1 MTNNTKTPN
10 VGNQDWENKVK
21 KIAEAIG
28 SPYGEGAT
36 YDRGSSPSHLD
47 VSDKAELIEDI
58 LKLLTQQEEE
68 LRRGLV
74 GEVEKL
80 KRKESYS
87 KYCGCDGEC
96 FAACDASFNVGIDGV
111 LKILKK
117 EDKK

>member
-10 VGNQDWENKVK
+10 VGKQDWEKKVK

-36 YDRGSSPSHLD
+36 YTRGSSPSHLD

-68 LRRGLV
+68 LRRKLIKEIGTVFDNYFRGLWIIPFPQSTKITLKNAV
-74 GEVEKL
+74 ISKL
-80 KRKESYS
+80 K
-87 KYCGCDGEC
+87 G
-96 FAACDASFNVGIDGV
+96 
-111 LKILKK
+111 KK
-117 EDKK
+117 V